1 MENLLII
8 GNIRHSYYFIYHE

>member
-8 GNIRHSYYFIYHE
+8 GNIWHSYYFIYHE